1 LLPIISATFS
11 EHLDTSLIDEN
22 TIQLR
27 LGTEKVPGIIKYY
40 PVGDKSVLNFFP
52 SERLQPNKNYKVQF
66 SASIS
71 DTVGNS
77 LGSLVVRTFPTTDT
91 DFVNPIS
98 IENFENGLSSWWQPS
113 QSGSTTGYTPDETF
127 VRTENNIVNELT
139 NSSQS
144 MYLSYGFDT
153 TATEHLIREYRSIGL
168 PKFNPSRLLQSY
180 VFGDG
185 SGNQL
190 RFMVRDGNNQLE
202 GSPWYTIDW
211 LGWKLITW
219 DMPQDSVFGWVN
231 GNGVLNGSL
240 HIDSYQIAFT
250 EGAEPTGFLIFDDLR
265 AVETGA
271 PTFTDPE
278 KSDLPNVISLEQNYP
293 NPFNPNT
300 NIQFGIPETGYVGL
314 VVYDLLGREV
324 ATLVDGIK
332 TQGYHTINFNASA
345 LSSGVYL
352 YRLTIDN
359 KSVVKRMT
367 LIK

>member
-1 LLPIISATFS
+1 
-11 EHLDTSLIDEN
+11 
-22 TIQLR
+22 
-27 LGTEKVPGIIKYY
+27 
-40 PVGDKSVLNFFP
+40 
-52 SERLQPNKNYKVQF
+52 
-66 SASIS
+66 
-71 DTVGNS
+71 
-77 LGSLVVRTFPTTDT
+77 
-91 DFVNPIS
+91 
-98 IENFENGLSSWWQPS
+98 
-113 QSGSTTGYTPDETF
+113 
-127 VRTENNIVNELT
+127 
-139 NSSQS
+139 

-153 TATEHLIREYRSIGL
+153 TASEHLIREYRSVGL
-168 PKFNPSRLLQSY
+168 PKFNPNRLLQSY

-250 EGAEPTGFLIFDDLR
+250 EGAEPTGFLILDDLR

-278 KSDLPNVISLEQNYP
+278 KSDLSNVISLEQNYP
-293 NPFNPNT
+293 NPFNPST

-314 VVYDLLGREV
+314 VIYDLLGREV

-332 TQGYHTINFNASA
+332 TQGYHTINFNASS

-367 LIK
+367 VIK